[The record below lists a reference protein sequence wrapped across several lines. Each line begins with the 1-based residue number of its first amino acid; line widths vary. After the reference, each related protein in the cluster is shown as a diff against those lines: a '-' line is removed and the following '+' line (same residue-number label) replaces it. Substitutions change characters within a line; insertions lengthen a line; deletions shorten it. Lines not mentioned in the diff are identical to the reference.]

1 MRRPGERT
9 LAMIKHMPLSQR
21 SGGDSK
27 KVLMT
32 GGEAEARVE
41 ADPQMEGGQYISAI
55 IVAEKVI

>member
-1 MRRPGERT
+1 M
-9 LAMIKHMPLSQR
+9 AMIKHMPLSQR

-41 ADPQMEGGQYISAI
+41 ADPQMEGGQHISAI